1 MFSFLGN
8 GIYIIVEEGSVVVD
22 EGTTIREEI
31 ADTVQD
37 CEDLCDTSNTCE
49 SFRYCKGDSEDF
61 PAKSCILK
69 DKVLTGNEPTIF
81 VENCASYYT
90 AGRQKILDYAFT
102 SISFYVILM
111 PLTYTSFSN
120 KISL

>member
-1 MFSFLGN
+1 M
-8 GIYIIVEEGSVVVD
+8 D

-90 AGRQKILDYAFT
+90 AGK
-102 SISFYVILM
+102 SI
-111 PLTYTSFSN
+111 N
-120 KISL
+120 KNC